1 MRARAAVFRAL
12 LSKELKAYFD
22 TPTAYVVGIV
32 TLLISGYLFSAP
44 LFIAGRAV
52 LDGFTE
58 TAPLL
63 FLFFVP
69 AVTMRLYAEEVKSGT
84 AEVLAALPVP
94 DMDVL
99 AAKYLAALAVVGAV
113 LAATLVYPLVLG
125 LFGRPD
131 WGAAA
136 GAYAG
141 LCLTASVLAAMG
153 LWTSTLTR
161 SQVTAF
167 ILAFLS
173 GFVLYIVGKLR
184 VFLPPALGGLADWL
198 GFDGHL
204 ASLSRGVL
212 DSRDLLY
219 YASLSG
225 YFLYLAWL
233 RLTARRLEG

>member
-1 MRARAAVFRAL
+1 MSARAAVFRAL
-12 LSKELKAYFD
+12 LGKELKAYFD

-52 LDGFTE
+52 LDGFVE

-69 AVTMRLYAEEVKSGT
+69 AVTMRLYAEETKSGT
-84 AEVLAALPVP
+84 AEVLAALPVR
-94 DMDVL
+94 DEDVL
-99 AAKYLAALAVVGAV
+99 AAKFLAAMAVVSAALA
-113 LAATLVYPLVLG
+113 ATVVYPLVLG
-125 LFGRPD
+125 LLGRPD

-141 LCLTASVLAAMG
+141 LWLTAAVLAAAG

-167 ILAFLS
+167 ILAFLA
-173 GFVLYIVGKLR
+173 GFVLYIIGKLR
-184 VFLPPALGGLADWL
+184 LFLPPGLGGLADWL

-204 ASLSRGVL
+204 ASMSRGVV
-212 DSRDLLY
+212 DSSDLLY
-219 YASLSG
+219 YLSLTG

-233 RLTARRLEG
+233 RLNARRLEG